1 MAIHVGDLAKGPALG
16 DFLDR
21 VGQQRRTWLIV
32 FASLFVVFIVVALLA
47 PLVGLLLLAFLLMVG
62 IAAALYS
69 RKQVHGHG
77 RLGHHRGRRR

>member
-21 VGQQRRTWLIV
+21 LGQQRRTWLVV
-32 FASLFVVFIVVALLA
+32 FGSLLAAFIVVAIFA
-47 PLVGLLLLAFLLMVG
+47 PLVGLLLLAFLLMIG

-69 RKQVHGHG
+69 RKQVHGLG
-77 RLGHHRGRRR
+77 RLTQHRGQRR

>member
-21 VGQQRRTWLIV
+21 VGQQRKTWLIV
-32 FASLFVVFIVVALLA
+32 FGSLLVAFILVAILA
-47 PLVGLLLLAFLLMVG
+47 PLVGLLLLAFLLLTGV
-62 IAAALYS
+62 AAGLYS

-77 RLGHHRGRRR
+77 RLSQHRLRRR